1 NTQPSQ
7 KYWQLVNYAFNHID
21 DLLLNDSRL
30 RVLINIESHIAL
42 FLAAPES
49 FEPNLAAFADI
60 LSIVIAQEDEIAHHI
75 RNQLHIGDET

>member
-1 NTQPSQ
+1 MT
-7 KYWQLVNYAFNHID
+7 YF
-21 DLLLNDSRL
+21 LNDSRL

-60 LSIVIAQEDEIAHHI
+60 FKYCHRS
-75 RNQLHIGDET
+75 RR